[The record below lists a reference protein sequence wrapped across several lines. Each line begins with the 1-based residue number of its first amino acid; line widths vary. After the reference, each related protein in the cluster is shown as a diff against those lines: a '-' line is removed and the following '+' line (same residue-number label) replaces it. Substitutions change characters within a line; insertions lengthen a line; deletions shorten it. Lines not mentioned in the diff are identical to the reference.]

1 MNIKLKALL
10 IAIAGLFGLF
20 ATVGMIVR
28 FPILLVFAFLAA
40 ILYGIYKLVL
50 SFLEHQERIGKRK

>member
-10 IAIAGLFGLF
+10 IAIAGVFGLF
-20 ATVGMIVR
+20 VTLVMIVR

-40 ILYGIYKLVL
+40 IVYGVYRFVL
-50 SFLEHQERIGKRK
+50 SFLEHKERIGKRK

>member
-20 ATVGMIVR
+20 VTVGMIVR
-28 FPILLVFAFLAA
+28 FPILIVLVFLTA
-40 ILYGIYKLVL
+40 ILYGLYKIVL
-50 SFLEHQERIGKRK
+50 NILEHQERIGKRK